1 MNKAEKSRPLVTQET
16 GRMET
21 AACGKAA
28 ISSVNNTT
36 AQPRRQALCVTDI
49 LPHGRENALKMVD
62 LREMLHA
69 DSRSIRARIQAE
81 RQFTP
86 ILSDCSSGYWIS
98 DDPVEARVFFHSM
111 MNRSREIAKTAK
123 AVARAAGLTQHEPQQ
138 LDGQGCIWAG
148 GDSDG

>member
-1 MNKAEKSRPLVTQET
+1 MTDKRKSRPLVEQET
-16 GRMET
+16 GRAET
-21 AACGKAA
+21 AA
-28 ISSVNNTT
+28 ISNINNTT

-62 LREMLHA
+62 MREMLHA
-69 DSRSIRARIQAE
+69 DSRSIRASIQAE

-98 DDPVEARVFFHSM
+98 DDQAEVRVFFHSM

-123 AVARAAGLTQHEPQQ
+123 AVARAAGLPRKDSQQ
-138 LDGQGCIWAG
+138 LEGQEVLF
-148 GDSDG
+148 